1 MKHISAMFPLVTE
14 VTTRFAWFPV
24 RMDSGTWTL
33 WRDYYVV
40 AKFYKINNETRSRH
54 LSFYSE
60 KEWFIKKLS
69 NDIPS

>member
-1 MKHISAMFPLVTE
+1 
-14 VTTRFAWFPV
+14 
-24 RMDSGTWTL
+24 MDSGVWTL

-60 KEWFIKKLS
+60 KEWFIKKLT
-69 NDIPS
+69 DEIPHK